1 MSGFFGVT
9 ALGPANPFTV
19 NHLSALGVMHF
30 SDEEFQEGFQLLDSA
45 NKGSI
50 EKKQV
55 FELLTAVYGFEPM
68 PEEVDLFV
76 NQFTLGEDG
85 SLTMAE
91 FQAGIDEMRSKL
103 AGVTENATQYKS
115 AADLRA
121 DRFKHRRVEHG
132 PMNKFKT
139 SMTTG
144 QEIGWHE
151 EEVFNERFPR
161 QSCNETR
168 YNDAVVASKWT
179 IRGGII
185 GQR

>member
-19 NHLSALGVMHF
+19 NLLSALGVMHF
-30 SDEEFQEGFQLLDSA
+30 SDEEFHDAFGLLAKEGVID
-45 NKGSI
+45 
-50 EKKQV
+50 KKQV
-55 FELLTAVYGFEPM
+55 FELLTAAYGFEPM

-76 NQFTLGEDG
+76 NQFTLGEEG
-85 SLTMAE
+85 TLSWEE
-91 FQAGIDEMRSKL
+91 FHQGIDVMRAKL
-103 AGVTENATQYKS
+103 QAVTEHATEYKS
-115 AADLRA
+115 GADLRA
-121 DRFKHRRVEHG
+121 DRFKHRRIAHG
-132 PMNKFKT
+132 PQEKFKA

-144 QEIGWHE
+144 QDIGWHE

>member
-1 MSGFFGVT
+1 MFGVT

-30 SDEEFQEGFQLLDSA
+30 SDEEFLDAFKLLEPQGDA
-45 NKGSI
+45 I
-50 EKKQV
+50 DKKQV
-55 FELLTAVYGFEPM
+55 FELLNTVYGFEPM

-76 NQFTLGEDG
+76 NQFCLAEEGTL
-85 SLTMAE
+85 TWAE
-91 FQAGIDEMRSKL
+91 FHKGIDEMRTKL
-103 AGVTENATQYKS
+103 AGVTDNATQYTS

-132 PMNKFKT
+132 PMNKFKA

-144 QEIGWHE
+144 QDIGWHE

-179 IRGGII
+179 IRGGIV

>member
-19 NHLSALGVMHF
+19 NLLSALGVMHF
-30 SDEEFQEGFQLLDSA
+30 SDEEFHDGFQLLQAGD
-45 NKGSI
+45 KI
-50 EKKQV
+50 DKKQV

-76 NQFTLGEDG
+76 NQFGLGEEG
-85 SLTMAE
+85 SLTWNE
-91 FQAGIDEMRSKL
+91 FHKGIDEMRTKL
-103 AGVTENATQYKS
+103 SGVTENATQYKS
-115 AADLRA
+115 GADLRA
-121 DRFKHRRVEHG
+121 DRFKHRRVENG

-144 QEIGWHE
+144 QDIGWHE